1 MNNLLASIVP
11 AHALGIVL
19 SGWNGHCIELT
30 APLDPN
36 LNDKGTAFAGSIDS
50 MLDLAGWGALTLALQ
65 DAGIEADVMLV
76 KSQTEYRAAVRSEMT
91 ASAGV
96 FRDDIARISME
107 LMTNGKSIIGLRC
120 SLSAGGIECA
130 AMEAQYVIM
139 MKQDP

>member
-19 SGWNGHCIELT
+19 SGWNGHCIRLT
-30 APLDPN
+30 V
-36 LNDKGTAFAGSIDS
+36 G
-50 MLDLAGWGALTLALQ
+50 MLG
-65 DAGIEADVMLV
+65 